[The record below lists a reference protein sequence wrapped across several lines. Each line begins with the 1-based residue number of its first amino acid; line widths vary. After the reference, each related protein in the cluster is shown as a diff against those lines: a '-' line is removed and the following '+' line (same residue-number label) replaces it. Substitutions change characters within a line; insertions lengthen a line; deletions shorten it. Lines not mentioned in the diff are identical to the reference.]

1 MELAPVPQPPE
12 DHEIY
17 VWFMR
22 FNALLDTLITSLIIY
37 LVFKRTPKEMKI
49 YKWFLLNLSNYPT
62 LLPFYQTHPCAVMLS
77 DADMLIHYLYAILP
91 TSTVIYTLIMSCLAL
106 LGWRLRNMKHNM
118 SAKTYKMH
126 KSLTISLCFQFALP
140 ACMLAC
146 SEICFCMSA
155 ILQVDSARKKHA
167 SPGVRPIRLNP
178 IRLNPVRLNRFA

>member
-1 MELAPVPQPPE
+1 
-12 DHEIY
+12 
-17 VWFMR
+17 
-22 FNALLDTLITSLIIY
+22 
-37 LVFKRTPKEMKI
+37 
-49 YKWFLLNLSNYPT
+49 
-62 LLPFYQTHPCAVMLS
+62 MLS

-118 SAKTYKMH
+118 SVKTYKMH

-155 ILQVDSARKKHA
+155 ILQVDSARTIFYVSYIFSTLHTFANGIIMIAFVKPYREA
-167 SPGVRPIRLNP
+167 CFSMLRPLLEPIRRRFFPKKRKTTLVVSQELTTRSTFTQP
-178 IRLNPVRLNRFA
+178 IFSNKTKRIAPMRGLSSRSQ